1 MVFSPPAA
9 RYDRSVLQ
17 SVLSNRSIVNPDSLG
32 QTVSFRSITDLAPNG
47 RSSGLGLDGRTI
59 HVWGFSLEGSEIV
72 LDRFKAWLSKEERV
86 RAARFIHRE
95 DQIRYTLAHGG
106 LRAVL
111 ACYLGLDPVVLQFQ
125 AGATG
130 KPILLDQ
137 HNDPYDL
144 RFNLSHSHGRMLIAV
159 AQGQDV
165 GIDLELIRD
174 KVEVVKLAER
184 FYTPAEY
191 QQVLSRAGADQARQF
206 YRYWVAK
213 EAVLKGQGVGLVS
226 LQQCE
231 IDCSETVAS
240 AAAKISPGAPMQAG
254 WTIRWLNC
262 GDGWQ
267 GAVSAC
273 GHEWVVRI
281 VNELPR

>member
-17 SVLSNRSIVNPDSLG
+17 NDLSNRSIVNPDSLG
-32 QTVSFRSITDLAPNG
+32 QTVSFRSITDLAPDG
-47 RSSGLGLDGRTI
+47 RSAVLSLDGRTI
-59 HVWGFSLEGSEIV
+59 HVWGFALEGGETV
-72 LDRFKAWLSKEERV
+72 LDRFKVWLSQEERV
-86 RAARFIHRE
+86 RAAQFIYRE
-95 DQIRYTLAHGG
+95 DQTRYALAHGG

-111 ACYLGLDPVVLQFQ
+111 ACYLERDPTVLQFQ
-125 AGATG
+125 AGVTG

-137 HNDPYDL
+137 HNHPHDL

-165 GIDLELIRD
+165 GIDIEQIRD
-174 KVEVVKLAER
+174 KVEAVKLAER

-231 IDCSETVAS
+231 IDSSETVAS
-240 AAAKISPGAPMQAG
+240 AAAKILPGAPMQAG

-273 GHEWVVRI
+273 GHEWGVRI
-281 VNELPR
+281 VNEPPR